1 MGWITGWGEVLSVLK
16 TGQQIEIKRDEMG
29 KKKRLPF
36 KLGFVELSDGETV
49 VNVGIH
55 CRLLL
60 TKVGR

>member
-1 MGWITGWGEVLSVLK
+1 MLI

-29 KKKRLPF
+29 KKKKRLPF
-36 KLGFVELSDGETV
+36 KLGFVELGDGETV

>member
-1 MGWITGWGEVLSVLK
+1 MLK
-16 TGQQIEIKRDEMG
+16 TGQQIEIKKRDEMG